1 MDHSARPNLRA
12 ADALVATLKAHGI
25 DRIFCVPGESYLA
38 FLDALH
44 DEPAIQ
50 LITCRHEGGA
60 GFMAVADAKLTGRP
74 GVCLVSRA
82 PGAMNAAIA
91 VHTAQ
96 QDAVPLLLLVGQV
109 TRAERGRKALQEMD
123 YRPTFADSAKLVV
136 EIDDPSLLAET
147 AARLLHVARSGIPGP
162 VVLSMPE
169 DMQDELARGGPA
181 EPRPLPSARPEPDAV
196 ARVAR
201 AIAGAKK
208 PLLIAG
214 HLVHGDAARASLQRV
229 AERLRV
235 PVAVSFR
242 HQDLFT
248 NDHPL
253 FAAYLGYKIPPS
265 HVAELAAADLVVAI
279 GTRLGDITTQGF
291 CFPTAPRPT
300 QTLIHVLPDA
310 TELGRVYQT
319 DDAIV
324 ADPVAFLD
332 ALAALPAASADAPR
346 DTWITHLASVRT
358 KLAQWQAEP
367 ASDGLIFGH
376 LVRALAQQL
385 PHDAMIATDAG
396 TFTTWLHRYFP
407 FRASHRMLAPI
418 SGAMGFG
425 VPGAT
430 AAGLREPTRTS
441 VVLVGDGG
449 YLMTGNELATAQR
462 YGVPIKIFLA
472 DNGAYGSIRLNQE
485 VAYPTRVIGTSLTS
499 PDFVKLG
506 EAFGALAIG
515 VTRAEEVDAA
525 VARALAHKGAAM
537 VVVKSSLETTSAYT
551 TLAQA
556 RHRAKR

>member
-1 MDHSARPNLRA
+1 MDSPDRPNLRA
-12 ADALVATLKAHGI
+12 ADALVATLKAHGV

-38 FLDALH
+38 LLDALH
-44 DEPAIQ
+44 DEPDIQ
-50 LITCRHEGGA
+50 LITCRHESGA

-109 TRAERGRKALQEMD
+109 TRTERGRKALQEMD
-123 YRPTFADSAKLVV
+123 YRPTFADSAKAVV

-147 AARLLHVARSGIPGP
+147 AARLLHVARAGIPGP

-169 DMQDELARGGPA
+169 DMQDEPARGGA
-181 EPRPLPSARPEPDAV
+181 ADPRPLPSARPDPDAV
-196 ARVAR
+196 ARVAAALGR
-201 AIAGAKK
+201 ARK

-214 HLVHGDAARASLQRV
+214 HLVHGDDARATLQAV

-253 FAAYLGYKIPPS
+253 FAAYLGYKIPPA

-291 CFPTAPRPT
+291 SFPLAPRPG

-310 TELGRVYQT
+310 VELGRVYQP

-324 ADPVAFLD
+324 ADPVAFLA
-332 ALAALPAASADAPR
+332 ALAVQPQPAPNPARES
-346 DTWITHLASVRT
+346 WIGHLAGVRQ
-358 KLAQWQAEP
+358 KLAEWRAEP
-367 ASDGLIFGH
+367 AADGLIFGH
-376 LVRALAQQL
+376 LVRALATQL
-385 PHDAMIATDAG
+385 PVDTMIATDAG

-407 FRASHRMLAPI
+407 FRSSHRMLAPI

-425 VPGAT
+425 VPGAV
-430 AAGLREPTRTS
+430 AAGLREPGRTS

-485 VAYPTRVIGTSLTS
+485 SAYPSRVIGTGLTS
-499 PDFVKLG
+499 PDFVKIG

-515 VTRAEEVDAA
+515 VTRAEEIEPA
-525 VARALAHKGAAM
+525 VARALAHPGAAL
-537 VVVKSSLETTSAYT
+537 VAVKSSLETTSAYT

-556 RHRAKR
+556 RQRATR